1 MGRESGDEKG
11 GLIRVLV
18 GKSVIAGD
26 GCVCTFVAK
35 KIQKQR
41 KHRIMEYSSVISEVA
56 HDGRVCME
64 PQAYHF
70 FRQLMFSNI
79 ELGAK
84 VVVKEKVHGE
94 KMILNED
101 AAVAQQ
107 QAERQTGQQMIFP
120 SDAYNARA
128 RAEFYAMLGEGDEV
142 VNMVT
147 IAGPMTRGGGA
158 CSYGSLDHRDLIIE
172 AANVPQVKAHILL
185 TRTPGG
191 MASTLRD
198 YRMAVNYAHARGQ
211 KVYML
216 CDGDVAS
223 GGAFAGAICDGIY
236 AVNPDDR
243 IGSLGMYCAF
253 FTSKNGDTNTIT
265 QERYNEYYASAS
277 KDKNAGYRAAAEG
290 DMSIVAAETEA
301 DLAQL
306 LANVKA
312 DRPKVK
318 RDHMSGAMYR
328 MGDVKGSLIDG
339 FTTLDGLA
347 LMAFKEWHK
356 RGGAV
361 VPAKMG
367 GTVKGKVEEKNG
379 AAVAQQQTEQANE
392 GAQTRDNDMEGAP
405 VEKKET
411 KVETPNTQTQM
422 KNYPN
427 LGKVAGLEDALEQ
440 QADGY
445 VSLSEEQAD
454 AMEAAIEKAT
464 EVNQATEQA
473 LADATAQV
481 EELKKEKEMLNQQLA
496 EATAKA
502 DELQNDLTAKGEEL
516 AAAQAAAQTAA
527 EEAKSAQEAVVAQ
540 QQTEHETV
548 MAEMQGKVD
557 ELQKQLEEANATIA
571 SKEATITDLNATV
584 AELNESAGE
593 KQNGGGA
600 PQSNGQG
607 AEAPHYSME
616 GQYDHS
622 LSPAENKKRIEAYNK
637 KLEKMKAQ
645 GL

>member
-1 MGRESGDEKG
+1 
-11 GLIRVLV
+11 
-18 GKSVIAGD
+18 
-26 GCVCTFVAK
+26 
-35 KIQKQR
+35 
-41 KHRIMEYSSVISEVA
+41 MEYSSVISEVA

-84 VVVKEKVHGE
+84 VVVEEKVHGE

-128 RAEFYAMLGEGDEV
+128 RAEFYAMLGEEDEV

-198 YRMAVNYAHARGQ
+198 YRMAVNYAHAKGQ

-223 GGAFAGAICDGIY
+223 GGAFTGTICDAIY
-236 AVNPDDR
+236 AVNPNDR
-243 IGSLGMYCAF
+243 IGSLGMYSAF
-253 FTSKNGDTNTIT
+253 FTNKNGDTNTIT
-265 QERYNEYYASAS
+265 QEKYNEYYASAS
-277 KDKNAGYRAAAEG
+277 KDKNAWYRAAAEG

-306 LANVKA
+306 LADVKA

-318 RDHMSGAMYR
+318 RDQMSGALYR
-328 MGDVKGSLIDG
+328 MGDVKGSLVDG
-339 FTTLDGLA
+339 FMQLPELA
-347 LMAFKEWHK
+347 MFALKEWNK

-361 VPAKMG
+361 LPAKMG
-367 GTVKGKVEEKNG
+367 GIVKG
-379 AAVAQQQTEQANE
+379 
-392 GAQTRDNDMEGAP
+392 
-405 VEKKET
+405 KET

-481 EELKKEKEMLNQQLA
+481 EELKKEKETLNQQLA

-516 AAAQAAAQTAA
+516 AATQAAAQTAA

-540 QQTEHETV
+540 QQTEHETA